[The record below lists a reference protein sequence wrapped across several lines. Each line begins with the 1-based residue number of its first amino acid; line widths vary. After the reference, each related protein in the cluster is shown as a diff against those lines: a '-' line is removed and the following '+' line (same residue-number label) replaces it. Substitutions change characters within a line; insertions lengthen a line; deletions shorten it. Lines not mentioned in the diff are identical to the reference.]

1 MAIPFAIIFIV
12 IQFLVDNPPKYI
24 YNKNKIECV
33 VMLNKIAKFNGKEDI
48 NINQLQDVCKFNLK
62 NKDLNFRII
71 SH

>member
-48 NINQLQDVCKFNLK
+48 NIN
-62 NKDLNFRII
+62 
-71 SH
+71 